1 MDSIWSYDQSKVNTV
16 ENNMDITLRLGM
28 PYSVQSYSWN
38 SQTITHDI
46 IPSRLNINTIGSSNQ
61 SQRAVD
67 SIWAYDQT
75 NHNSVENNM
84 DITQRLGLLNSDR
97 RYSWNRLTLTPN
109 DIIPSLPNINAIGSF
124 GQQSQRAGDS
134 IWAYDQTNHNS
145 LVENNMDITRR
156 LGLLNSNQRYSWNRH
171 TITPNDIIPSRP
183 NINAIGSFGQLS
195 QRPVAQHGLGSA
207 QWTQQP
213 LALLP
218 RGHLNH
224 YLPGCNTPM
233 RNAGVGQAMHRT
245 PYVQQ
250 GWGQQHGVHCGQG
263 FVQQHQRHV
272 RSNLQQ
278 MFPRGCFHCYP
289 PRFNTRV
296 PGFTGALPFQVS
308 VGTMAGAL
316 ATATHEQQRIMLG
329 ELLYPRVEQFVPDVA
344 AKVTGMLL
352 EMDRK
357 EILFLLESPNALSL
371 KVAEAIA
378 VLREANQQQKD
389 NLAGQLGFVSLNDQ
403 D

>member
-109 DIIPSLPNINAIGSF
+109 DIIPSL
-124 GQQSQRAGDS
+124 
-134 IWAYDQTNHNS
+134 
-145 LVENNMDITRR
+145 
-156 LGLLNSNQRYSWNRH
+156 
-171 TITPNDIIPSRP
+171 P